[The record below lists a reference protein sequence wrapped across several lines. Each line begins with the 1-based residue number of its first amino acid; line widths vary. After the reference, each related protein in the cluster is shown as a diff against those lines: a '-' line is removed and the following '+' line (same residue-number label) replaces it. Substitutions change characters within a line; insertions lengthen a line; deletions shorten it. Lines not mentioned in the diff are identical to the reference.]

1 MGDGDELREF
11 LFIDD
16 LTEIVWQLLFQRDNN
31 VVNVVSGQSHDF
43 MTIVNSINLLADY
56 SVHVNSRARS
66 KPKVDQAYKNELL
79 KTLIPEGK
87 FTRITEG
94 IRRIWDDESRNC

>member
-1 MGDGDELREF
+1 MCEF

-56 SVHVNSRARS
+56 SVHVNSRARVS
-66 KPKVDQAYKNELL
+66 RR
-79 KTLIPEGK
+79 LIRHIRTNCSRLYPEENLPNNRGY
-87 FTRITEG
+87 
-94 IRRIWDDESRNC
+94 S